1 MFRLGLIVNPLAGLG
16 GPAALKGSDAQDTS
30 HIAAERGVQS
40 RTPERLATFFSQLLP
55 QQQRIQLLTAS
66 GQMGETLATANGWM
80 VQIVYQTPDQT
91 SSHDTCNAAKAL
103 MQAGV
108 DLLIFVGGDGTARD
122 VYQAVGD
129 KQAVL
134 GLPAGVKMHSGVFAV
149 TPMAA
154 ASVVQSLLRGRL
166 VAARLGE
173 VRDID
178 EAAFREGKVR
188 TAYFGEM
195 LIPDDQL
202 LVQCVKCSGLPDDEI
217 QLDELCAWLQEE
229 MQPDVLYVLGSGGTL
244 HQLKQNLGLEQPTLL
259 GVDLWLN
266 GQQVGVDVYE
276 QQLFD
281 IVSHNMKVRIVLSVI
296 GGQGV
301 VLGRGNQQLSPR
313 VIRSAGLDSLHFIA
327 TQKRLEALGGRP
339 LLLDSG
345 DDVLD
350 RELSGFRRVIC
361 GYEDSVLYEFRYVGP
376 FDS

>member
-1 MFRLGLIVNPLAGLG
+1 MFRLGLIINPLAGLG
-16 GPAALKGSDAQDTS
+16 GPAALKGSDAEDTA
-30 HIAAERGVQS
+30 HIAFERGVQS

-55 QQQRIQLLTAS
+55 QQERIQLLTAS
-66 GQMGETLATANGWM
+66 GQMGETLATAYGWT

-91 SSHDTCNAAKAL
+91 SALDTCNAAKAML
-103 MQAGV
+103 QAGV
-108 DLLIFVGGDGTARD
+108 DLLVFVGGDGTARD
-122 VYQAVGD
+122 VFQAVGD

-166 VAARLGE
+166 VAVRLGE

-178 EAAFREGKVR
+178 ESAFRDGKVR
-188 TAYFGEM
+188 TAWYGDM

-202 LVQCVKCSGLPDDEI
+202 LVQCVKCSGLPDDDI
-217 QLDELCAWLQEE
+217 QLDELCAWLDETLQS
-229 MQPDVLYVLGSGGTL
+229 DVLYVLGSGGTL
-244 HQLKQNLGLEQPTLL
+244 HRLKQTLGLPEPTLL

-266 GQQVGVDVYE
+266 GEQVGVDVYE

-281 IVSHNMKVRIVLSVI
+281 AVSQHANVNLLLSVI

-301 VLGRGNQQLSPR
+301 VLGRGNQQFSPR
-313 VIRSAGLDSLHFIA
+313 VIRASGLDSLHFIA

-345 DDVLD
+345 DDTLD

>member
-16 GPAALKGSDAQDTS
+16 GPAALKGSDAPDTS
-30 HIAAERGVQS
+30 QIAAERGVQS
-40 RTPERLATFFSQLLP
+40 RTPERLADFFQQLLP
-55 QQQRIQLLTAS
+55 QQQQILILTAA
-66 GQMGETLATANGWM
+66 GAMGEAHVLANGWTA
-80 VQIVYQTPDQT
+80 QIACQTPAST
-91 SSHDTCNAAKAL
+91 SADDTRNAAQAL
-103 MQAGV
+103 MQSGV

-178 EAAFREGKVR
+178 ESAFREGKVR

-202 LVQCVKCSGLPDDEI
+202 LVQCVKCSGLPDDDI
-217 QLDELCAWLQEE
+217 QLEELCVWLQEE

-266 GQQVGVDVYE
+266 GQQVGTDVYE

-281 IVSHNMKVRIVLSVI
+281 AVSQNTKVRIVLSVI

-313 VIRSAGLDSLHFIA
+313 VIRSAGLDSLQFIA

-345 DDVLD
+345 DDALD

-361 GYEDSVLYEFRYVGP
+361 GYEDAVLYEFRYVGS